1 MKILYA
7 LLLFGTMFII
17 IGVAVLIAGE
27 SIPLPTPPNNEFN
40 MLMKAW
46 EVLNT
51 APLGAPN
58 KDKLLADYNKFN
70 LEYEDSRKK
79 YYEEVA
85 EYKDKYNRFRTVTWV
100 MIGLGFILYTVAS
113 YLNLSKFYT
122 KYKLSRRGS
131 REENSD
137 SDSSDMV
144 DT

>member
-1 MKILYA
+1 MKIIIG
-7 LLLFGTMFII
+7 LFGSMFII
-17 IGVAVLIAGE
+17 IGIAVLIAGE
-27 SIPLPTPPNNEFN
+27 LLPLPTPPDNEFN
-40 MLMKAW
+40 MVMKAW

-85 EYKDKYNRFRTVTWV
+85 ERKNKYNNFIIVTRV
-100 MIGLGFILYTVAS
+100 MMVLGLILCSVS
-113 YLNLSKFYT
+113 LYLYSVKFYT
-122 KYKLSRRGS
+122 KYKLSRTRS